1 MPLMAVC
8 STSVPFPVPHCH
20 HFCSQ
25 AVPSGLCSG
34 ISDGIGSSSSVY
46 SDRQKS
52 YADRRRRPLE
62 FSVGDHVFL
71 RVSPTKGV
79 KRFGL
84 RGKLAPRYIGPFE
97 ILERIGAVAYRL
109 ALPPS
114 LSGVHDVFHVSMLR
128 RYVPDPTHV
137 LADIPVPVQP
147 DITYEEVPVQIL
159 DRKERQ
165 LRNKTIRL
173 VKVGWQH
180 HSDEEATWELEDT
193 IRARYPHVA
202 HHCNTAAPPY
212 YWSKFREAE
221 RHAQGLHID
230 EFNYADGVFK
240 IVITRQLNGK
250 GGHVDTVLYY
260 ENDCTCGK

>member
-1 MPLMAVC
+1 MEGALHKVDQSPVDVLRMGDTQVKDGRRAATGNEQLQEAVGKEQTNKVVKEAGAGLMDV
-8 STSVPFPVPHCH
+8 
-20 HFCSQ
+20 
-25 AVPSGLCSG
+25 G
-34 ISDGIGSSSSVY
+34 IESDT
-46 SDRQKS
+46 DRQKS
-52 YADRRRRPLE
+52 YADRRRRLLE

-114 LSGVHDVFHVSMLR
+114 LAGVHDVFHVSMLR

-147 DITYEEVPVQIL
+147 DISYEEVPVRIL
-159 DRKERQ
+159 DRKELLGPK

-193 IRARYPHVA
+193 IRARYPHL
-202 HHCNTAAPPY
+202 T
-212 YWSKFREAE
+212 
-221 RHAQGLHID
+221 L
-230 EFNYADGVFK
+230 FK
-240 IVITRQLNGK
+240 QHSFQPVPLWLLIKNRNL
-250 GGHVDTVLYY
+250 
-260 ENDCTCGK
+260 

>member
-1 MPLMAVC
+1 MTATILSALSHIVERLDVQVATKKNRGGAC
-8 STSVPFPVPHCH
+8 KIFAALRFFDDITDAKFKKCALAILAW
-20 HFCSQ
+20 F
-25 AVPSGLCSG
+25 SGH
-34 ISDGIGSSSSVY
+34 V
-46 SDRQKS
+46 DRQKS

-114 LSGVHDVFHVSMLR
+114 LLGVHDVFHVSMLR
-128 RYVPDPTHV
+128 RYVPDSTHV

-147 DITYEEVPVQIL
+147 DITYEEVPVRIL

-193 IRARYPHVA
+193 IRARYPHVS
-202 HHCNTAAPPY
+202 AATIPV
-212 YWSKFREAE
+212 E
-221 RHAQGLHID
+221 
-230 EFNYADGVFK
+230 
-240 IVITRQLNGK
+240 VILVSSSAPIPAATPSSIK
-250 GGHVDTVLYY
+250 DS
-260 ENDCTCGK
+260 

>member
-1 MPLMAVC
+1 MANKHLKDYAV
-8 STSVPFPVPHCH
+8 SYTRGPRFSISVPTVEANQFELKPSFISMVQQHQYGGGPMDDPNH
-20 HFCSQ
+20 HLDNFND
-25 AVPSGLCSG
+25 LCSMMHING
-34 ISDGIGSSSSVY
+34 
-46 SDRQKS
+46 DRQKS

-147 DITYEEVPVQIL
+147 DITYEEVPVRIL

-193 IRARYPHVA
+193 IRARYPH
-202 HHCNTAAPPY
+202 
-212 YWSKFREAE
+212 
-221 RHAQGLHID
+221 
-230 EFNYADGVFK
+230 
-240 IVITRQLNGK
+240 
-250 GGHVDTVLYY
+250 
-260 ENDCTCGK
+260 

>member
-1 MPLMAVC
+1 MGF
-8 STSVPFPVPHCH
+8 SGSVKKK
-20 HFCSQ
+20 
-25 AVPSGLCSG
+25 GGTMRLCIDYG
-34 ISDGIGSSSSVY
+34 QL
-46 SDRQKS
+46 DRQKS

-147 DITYEEVPVQIL
+147 DITYEEVPVRIL

-193 IRARYPHVA
+193 IRARYPH
-202 HHCNTAAPPY
+202 
-212 YWSKFREAE
+212 
-221 RHAQGLHID
+221 
-230 EFNYADGVFK
+230 
-240 IVITRQLNGK
+240 
-250 GGHVDTVLYY
+250 
-260 ENDCTCGK
+260 

>member
-1 MPLMAVC
+1 MPSAIA
-8 STSVPFPVPHCH
+8 SRSISVFNRQDSS
-20 HFCSQ
+20 FLDAS
-25 AVPSGLCSG
+25 AAMRF
-34 ISDGIGSSSSVY
+34 SDQKMSMEKPPRKPTTDY
-46 SDRQKS
+46 YLNQDRQKS
-52 YADRRRRPLE
+52 YVDRRRRPLE

-137 LADIPVPVQP
+137 LADIPVPVQR
-147 DITYEEVPVQIL
+147 DISYEEVPVRIL

-193 IRARYPHVA
+193 IRARYPH
-202 HHCNTAAPPY
+202 
-212 YWSKFREAE
+212 
-221 RHAQGLHID
+221 
-230 EFNYADGVFK
+230 
-240 IVITRQLNGK
+240 
-250 GGHVDTVLYY
+250 
-260 ENDCTCGK
+260 

>member
-1 MPLMAVC
+1 MG
-8 STSVPFPVPHCH
+8 PHRTQH
-20 HFCSQ
+20 EAKFVRTIRWRMSE
-25 AVPSGLCSG
+25 AL
-34 ISDGIGSSSSVY
+34 
-46 SDRQKS
+46 DRQKGLAGRS
-52 YADRRRRPLE
+52 RRLLE
-62 FSVGDHVFL
+62 FSAGDYVFL

-97 ILERIGAVAYRL
+97 ILKRIGAVAYRL

-137 LADIPVPVQP
+137 LADIPVPVPVQP
-147 DITYEEVPVQIL
+147 DITYEEVPVRIL

-193 IRARYPHVA
+193 IRARYPHLF
-202 HHCNTAAPPY
+202 T
-212 YWSKFREAE
+212 
-221 RHAQGLHID
+221 
-230 EFNYADGVFK
+230 
-240 IVITRQLNGK
+240 
-250 GGHVDTVLYY
+250 
-260 ENDCTCGK
+260 